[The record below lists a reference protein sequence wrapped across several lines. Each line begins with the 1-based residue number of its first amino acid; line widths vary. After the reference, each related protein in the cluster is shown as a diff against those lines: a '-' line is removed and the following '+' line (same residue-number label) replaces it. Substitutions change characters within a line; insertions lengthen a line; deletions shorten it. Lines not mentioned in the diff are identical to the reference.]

1 MPLFQVTSDSL
12 LPIERTRFDL
22 AGLLERADLQRLF
35 REQIEIVAPNC
46 MVIAEEFGDW
56 EESRRR
62 IDLLLLDKDAN
73 LVICELKRTEDGGHL
88 ELQAIRYAAMV
99 STMTFRQ
106 CVETYAA
113 FLRKHQSQANAE
125 ELILSFLEWDEPDDE
140 RFAANVRI
148 VLVSQNFSKEITSSV
163 LWLNNFGL
171 DIRCVRIIPHTFSNQ
186 TILDVQYVIPLPEAQ
201 EFQVQIRQKEQSV
214 REARDNKSS
223 TQTSERHIR
232 FWTVLLSKAQARHD
246 LHARISPSKESWI
259 AATVSGLYFAY
270 VLARNQGRVELYF
283 PSSRLAE
290 ENLRI
295 FKNLYQKRVEIEK
308 LFGDELDWQ
317 PLENKQACRIAY
329 VVGIG
334 NSRDEETWESLH
346 EAMVD
351 AMVRLEKAFMPYI
364 PNAVAK

>member
-1 MPLFQVTSDSL
+1 MPLYQVTSNSL
-12 LPIERTRFDL
+12 LPITRTSFDL
-22 AGLLERADLQRLF
+22 AGLLERADLQRLL

-56 EESRRR
+56 EDSRRR

-73 LVICELKRTEDGGHL
+73 LVICELKRSEDGGHL

-106 CVETYAA
+106 CVEAHSA
-113 FLRKHQSQANAE
+113 FLRKHQLQDNAE

-140 RFAANVRI
+140 RFATSVRI

-201 EFQVQIRQKEQSV
+201 EYQVQIRQKEQSV

-223 TQTSERHIR
+223 TQSNERHIR
-232 FWTVLLSKAQARHD
+232 FWGALLSKAQARHD
-246 LHARISPSKESWI
+246 LHARISPSKENWI

-270 VLARNQGRVELYF
+270 VIARNQGRVELYF
-283 PSSRLAE
+283 PGSSAE
-290 ENLRI
+290 ENKRV
-295 FKNLYQKRVEIEK
+295 FKNLHAKRIEIEK
-308 LFGDELDWQ
+308 SFGDELDWQ

-329 VVGIG
+329 IAGNG
-334 NSRDEETWESLH
+334 NSRDEESWESLH

-351 AMVRLEKAFMPYI
+351 AMIRLEKAFMPHI
-364 PNAVAK
+364 PSAIAK